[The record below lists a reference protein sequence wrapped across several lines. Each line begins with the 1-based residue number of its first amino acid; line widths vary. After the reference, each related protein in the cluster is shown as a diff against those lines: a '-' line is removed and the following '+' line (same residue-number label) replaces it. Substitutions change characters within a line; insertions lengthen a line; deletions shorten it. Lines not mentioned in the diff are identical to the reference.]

1 MSDSAGPESAAQS
14 ETRHLHDRG
23 QALLERGRAL
33 DRESRSFD
41 FRSAALDER
50 EDALG
55 ARRAALNERG
65 AVIDRDYGDR
75 TMRWPPGDER
85 ATEYA
90 RRHIE
95 LGVRDD
101 RNRER
106 AERLRA
112 EEQTIVD
119 RAGDDDPRMFDIEM
133 RKYRLQRDELL
144 DAVAETNDDY
154 LALHNDLLAHVRDD
168 SVWDLVEAGDA
179 ESTAAWREEMAAW
192 MLLEIDLVEDRQ
204 QFVSDHKELA
214 RSRERL
220 RLDLE
225 WNQVERDALSADIDA
240 FYGDQADW
248 FREFAESYEI
258 DKTVRQRWVRDIG
271 RRAEGTLSLVLGTMF
286 ELFCVELLEAMGFD
300 DVNWQGGPDD
310 EGVDIWADEVSY
322 SGDVI
327 KLAVQCQFGG
337 NQGSVGRNK
346 VMLFHSNLSM
356 ADRYHRAVVMTFGR
370 IEKSAREFGEKN
382 DVEFWDGQRLCEE
395 MALKKLGLQFAH
407 GPDGHKL
414 EIDGEWWDEL
424 IARAQ
429 AEHEKR
435 KKS

>member
-1 MSDSAGPESAAQS
+1 MSDSDGPESAAQS
-14 ETRHLHDRG
+14 ETRHLQDRG

-41 FRSAALDER
+41 FRNTALDER
-50 EDALG
+50 EEALG

-65 AVIDRDYGDR
+65 AAIDRDYGDR
-75 TMRWPPGDER
+75 TMRWPSGDDR

-95 LGVRDD
+95 LSARDD
-101 RNRER
+101 RNREC
-106 AERLRA
+106 AELLRV
-112 EEQTIVD
+112 EEQAIVD
-119 RAGDDDPRMFDIEM
+119 RAAGDDDPRTFDIEM

-154 LALHNDLLAHVRDD
+154 LTLHNDLLTHVRDD
-168 SVWDLVEAGDA
+168 SVWEMIGVEDA
-179 ESTAAWREEMAAW
+179 EATAAWREQMAAW
-192 MLLEIDLVEDRQ
+192 MLLEIDLAEDRQ
-204 QFVSDHKELA
+204 RFVADHKELA

-220 RLDLE
+220 RLDHE
-225 WNQVERDALSADIDA
+225 WNQVERDKLSADIDA

-271 RRAEGTLSLVLGTMF
+271 RRAEGASVLGTMF

-346 VMLFHSNLSM
+346 VMIFHGNLS
-356 ADRYHRAVVMTFGR
+356 AVDRYHRAVVMTFGR
-370 IEKSAREFGEKN
+370 IEKGAREFGEKKG
-382 DVEFWDGQRLCEE
+382 VEFWDGQRLCEE

-407 GPDGHKL
+407 GPDGHEL

>member
-23 QALLERGRAL
+23 QVLLERGRAL

-65 AVIDRDYGDR
+65 AAIDRDYGDR

-112 EEQTIVD
+112 EEQAIVD

-144 DAVAETNDDY
+144 DAVAETTNDY

-168 SVWDLVEAGDA
+168 SVWDLVGAGDA

-220 RLDLE
+220 QLD
-225 WNQVERDALSADIDA
+225 VERNQIERDKLSADIDA

-248 FREFAESYEI
+248 FREFAKSYEI
-258 DKTVRQRWVRDIG
+258 DKSVRQRWMRDIG
-271 RRAEGTLSLVLGTMF
+271 RRTERVTSPVWGTMF
-286 ELFCVELLEAMGFD
+286 ELFCAELLEQMGFD
-300 DVNWQGGPDD
+300 EVKWQGGTNDA
-310 EGVDIWADEVSY
+310 GVDIWADEASY
-322 SGDVI
+322 SSDI
-327 KLAVQCQFGG
+327 TKLAVQCKFKGEH
-337 NQGSVGRNK
+337 GSVGESD
-346 VMLFHSNLSM
+346 VMVFHGKLSM

-370 IEKSAREFGEKN
+370 IEKGAREFGEKN
-382 DVEFWDGQRLCEE
+382 GVEFWDGQRLCEE

-407 GPDGHKL
+407 GPSGHEL
-414 EIDGEWWDEL
+414 EIDEEWWDEL
-424 IARAQ
+424 LARAQ

-435 KKS
+435 KKG